1 MKKDIAIGRDLW
13 LVEGSIRW
21 AIYDLNTGLIIQI
34 TADAGLF
41 LSELIDAK
49 GSFEEKR
56 EFIKNVSDYQA
67 VNAIFKN
74 VEVIQ

>member
-1 MKKDIAIGRDLW
+1 MNEGEKAYIVNLTVLVFDRIA
-13 LVEGSIRW
+13 VC
-21 AIYDLNTGLIIQI
+21 
-34 TADAGLF
+34 
-41 LSELIDAK
+41 AK
-49 GSFEEKR
+49 TIKEAKENAKR